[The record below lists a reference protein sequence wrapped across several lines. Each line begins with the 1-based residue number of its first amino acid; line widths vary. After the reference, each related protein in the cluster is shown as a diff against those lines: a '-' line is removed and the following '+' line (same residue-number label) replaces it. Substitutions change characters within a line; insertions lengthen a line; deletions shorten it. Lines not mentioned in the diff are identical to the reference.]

1 MLLSI
6 IVPVYNVEEY
16 IERCIKSLLKS
27 EESLCYEIILVNDG
41 SKDGS
46 GNICD
51 KYSETYDYIK
61 TFHKENGGLSDARN
75 YGLKYATGK
84 YIVFVDS
91 DDYLKQNSLN
101 EIYCFL
107 ENSDEDIICFDVE
120 KVENE
125 KVELLRY
132 LPTNKILTGLEFLR
146 LQYKNKSM
154 QIAVWHNIYR
164 RNLLIENNL
173 YFKKGIYHEDEE
185 WTPRVFLQA
194 ESVVHLQSSFYKYM
208 IREGSIM
215 KQKDFSKHIQDMSNT
230 LRDFVE
236 QYQEKIES
244 ELFCLLKD
252 RLVDRYL
259 SLYAKGNFYKQRKSF
274 ILPSALL
281 KKNLYFRKTKIK
293 LYLFLFSKRFF
304 CKISRIYTIKRSD

>member
-6 IVPVYNVEEY
+6 IVPVYNVEDY
-16 IERCIKSLLKS
+16 LERCIKSLLK
-27 EESLCYEIILVNDG
+27 EQEDMQYEIILVDDG
-41 SKDGS
+41 SKDSG

-51 KYSETYDYIK
+51 KYSENYDYIK

-101 EIYCFL
+101 ELYYFL
-107 ENSDEDIICFDVE
+107 ESADEDIICFDVE

-125 KVELLRY
+125 KVTLLKY
-132 LPTNKILTGLEFLR
+132 LPTDKILTGQEFLR

-154 QIAVWHNIYR
+154 QIAVWHNVYKR
-164 RNLLIENNL
+164 SLLIENNL

-185 WTPRVFLQA
+185 WTPRVFLKA
-194 ESVVHLQSSFYKYM
+194 ETVAHRETSFYKYM
-208 IREGSIM
+208 IRENSIM
-215 KQKDFSKHIQDMSNT
+215 KQRDFSKH
-230 LRDFVE
+230 LRDISSTMQDLVAL
-236 QYQEKIES
+236 YQGNIEA
-244 ELFCLLKD
+244 EIFCLIKD
-252 RLVDRYL
+252 RLVDNYL
-259 SLYAKGNFYKQRKSF
+259 SIYAKGDFYKKDKSF
-274 ILPSALL
+274 ILPKSFL

-293 LYLFLFSKRFF
+293 LYIFLFSRRLF
-304 CKISRIYTIKRSD
+304 CKISHLYSKK